1 MRNSADILQT
11 RVVSC
16 MAKESKKRIYAMT
29 PEERES
35 QMILLAMNE
44 VEERIRNHTATS
56 QELTHFLK
64 LGTAREQLEME
75 KLKRETELLT
85 AKAELV
91 RSQKRYD
98 ELIDNAISAMAR
110 YNGQDDEEDYS
121 SEYEY
126 VDE

>member
-1 MRNSADILQT
+1 
-11 RVVSC
+11 

-110 YNGQDDEEDYS
+110 YNGQDDEEGYS

>member
-1 MRNSADILQT
+1 M
-11 RVVSC
+11 
-16 MAKESKKRIYAMT
+16 SKRKAYAMD
-29 PEERES
+29 PDEREN

-64 LGTAREQLEME
+64 LGSARERLEKK
-75 KLKRETELLT
+75 KLETETELLA
-85 AKAELV
+85 AKAELA

-98 ELIDNAISAMAR
+98 ELVESALVAMKR
-110 YNGQDDEEDYS
+110 YNGYSDDEDDYDLD
-121 SEYEY
+121 YEY